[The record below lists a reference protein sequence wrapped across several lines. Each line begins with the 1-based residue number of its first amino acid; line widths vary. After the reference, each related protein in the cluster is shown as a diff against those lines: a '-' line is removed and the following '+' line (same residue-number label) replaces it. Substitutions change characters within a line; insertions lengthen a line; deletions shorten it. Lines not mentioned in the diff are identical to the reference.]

1 MSDTESMREWVDVKD
16 AAANEEIDRLR
27 RINTDLAKQNKHFA
41 QQHSKTLARN
51 RELLAAC
58 PEHLLTVQE
67 LERDNN
73 GLKSLV
79 AVLEKSNKELS
90 DRVRDAETTTEK
102 LLNEAQELKYVC
114 SIAPYNK
121 LNH

>member
-27 RINTDLAKQNKHFA
+27 RINASLTKQNKHLA
-41 QQHSKTLARN
+41 QQHTKILVRN

-58 PEHLLTVQE
+58 PEHLFTIQE
-67 LERDNN
+67 LERDNE
-73 GLKSLV
+73 GLKSRV

-90 DRVRDAETTTEK
+90 DCVRDTATIEK
-102 LLNEAQELKYVC
+102 VHNEVHEPKYVC
-114 SIAPYNK
+114 STA
-121 LNH
+121 L

>member
-27 RINTDLAKQNKHFA
+27 RINADLAKQNKHIA
-41 QQHSKTLARN
+41 QQHTKILVRN

-58 PEHLLTVQE
+58 PEHLLTIQE

-73 GLKSLV
+73 GLKSPV
-79 AVLEKSNKELS
+79 AVLEKSHKEPQRAL
-90 DRVRDAETTTEK
+90 RPRLK
-102 LLNEAQELKYVC
+102 RRHHREA
-114 SIAPYNK
+114 P
-121 LNH
+121 